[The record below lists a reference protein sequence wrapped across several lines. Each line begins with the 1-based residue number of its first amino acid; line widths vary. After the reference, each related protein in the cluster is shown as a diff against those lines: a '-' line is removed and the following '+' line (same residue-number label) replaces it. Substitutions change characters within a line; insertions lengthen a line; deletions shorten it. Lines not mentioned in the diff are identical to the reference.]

1 MATRR
6 DWLTAASSL
15 IPFALAG
22 CSSSDDTES
31 DGGDGGGG
39 GGGRTQLDDF
49 SYDYTIKEDAYKGFN
64 FEVEQESTVEWD
76 AIVRSEYA
84 VDVIVMER
92 DELDAYEARERFEYL
107 TSASRL
113 DTVGD
118 EVSATV
124 QAGEYALVVD
134 NSDVGEAEPPTNFD
148 DDLAEVEI
156 EGGLYA

>member
-1 MATRR
+1 V
-6 DWLTAASSL
+6 S
-15 IPFALAG
+15 FALAG
-22 CSSSDDTES
+22 CSGSGDT
-31 DGGDGGGG
+31 DADGGGD
-39 GGGRTQLDDF
+39 RTVLDDF
-49 SYDYTIKEDAYKGFN
+49 SYDYTIEEDAYKGFS

-92 DELDAYEARERFEYL
+92 GELDAYEARDRFEYV

-118 EVSATV
+118 EVSVTIA
-124 QAGEYALVVD
+124 AGEYALVVD